1 MAVRLSDGS
10 SVERP
15 ITRKNATKDFKH
27 KTRIVYWVSNPHYA
41 SKSQLIMNTKKNQNI
56 NVGVDTGKF
65 QLDIY
70 IRPLDIYFTVSNDE
84 KGINDAIKEIKK
96 HKPER
101 IIIEATGR
109 LEMPF
114 IMACAKAKLPFV
126 IANPI
131 HIKRFAG
138 AIGQRAKTDKLDAQ
152 LIAHYGEAIKPNLSQ
167 LKPDT
172 MQAMSDL
179 VARRNQ
185 LLVMQTME
193 KNRLQILPKNLAM
206 TIKPI
211 LTAFKNQI
219 TKIENKI
226 VELIESCPDY
236 QAKNTILQSMKGIG
250 KIASASLISN
260 LPELGYMTNKQASAL
275 VGVAPMNRES
285 GRFKGQRKIQ
295 GGRHQVRTVLYM
307 AMMSAIQSNPV
318 FKETYQRLVAAGKPK
333 KVAIIACIRK
343 MIVILNS
350 MLRDGVLWE
359 SPKV

>member
-1 MAVRLSDGS
+1 M
-10 SVERP
+10 
-15 ITRKNATKDFKH
+15 KH
-27 KTRIVYWVSNPHYA
+27 AI
-41 SKSQLIMNTKKNQNI
+41 NQNI

-70 IRPLDIYFTVSNDE
+70 IRPLDIYFTVTNDE
-84 KGINDAIKEIKK
+84 QGIKEAITTLKK
-96 HKPER
+96 YAIER
-101 IIIEATGR
+101 LVIEATGR

-126 IANPI
+126 IANPV
-131 HIKRFAG
+131 HIKKFAG

-152 LIAHYGEAIKPNLSQ
+152 LIAHYGEAIKPKLSQ
-167 LKPDT
+167 LKPDI
-172 MQAMSDL
+172 MQTMSDL

-211 LTAFKNQI
+211 LTAIKNQV
-219 TKIENKI
+219 TQIENKI
-226 VELIESCPDY
+226 VKLIESCPDY
-236 QAKNTILQSMKGIG
+236 QAKNTILQSMTGIG
-250 KIASASLISN
+250 KIASASIISN
-260 LPELGYMTNKQASAL
+260 LPELGYMTSKQASSL

-285 GRFKGQRKIQ
+285 GRYKGQRKIQ

-318 FKETYQRLVAAGKPK
+318 FKEMYQRLVAAGKPK

-343 MIVILNS
+343 MVVILNS
-350 MLRDGVLWE
+350 MLRDGVMWE
-359 SPKV
+359 APKT

>member
-1 MAVRLSDGS
+1 
-10 SVERP
+10 
-15 ITRKNATKDFKH
+15 
-27 KTRIVYWVSNPHYA
+27 
-41 SKSQLIMNTKKNQNI
+41 MNTKTKQNVS
-56 NVGVDTGKF
+56 VGVDTGKF

-70 IRPLDIYFTVSNDE
+70 IRPLDVYFTVNNDE
-84 KGINDAIKEIKK
+84 KGIKEAVKTIKK
-96 HKPER
+96 YSPDR
-101 IIIEATGR
+101 IVIEATGR
-109 LEMPF
+109 LEIPF
-114 IMACAKAKLPFV
+114 IMACASANLPFV

-131 HIKRFAG
+131 HVKRFAW
-138 AIGQRAKTDKLDAQ
+138 ALGQRAKTDKLDAQ
-152 LIAHYGEAIKPNLSQ
+152 LIAHYGEAIQPNLSQ
-167 LKPDT
+167 LKPET

-193 KNRLQILPKNLAM
+193 KNRLQILPKELAM

-219 TKIENKI
+219 EKVESKI
-226 VELIESCPDY
+226 VKLIESCPDY
-236 QAKNTILQSMKGIG
+236 QAKNDILQSMKGIG
-250 KIASASLISN
+250 EIASASIISN

-285 GRFKGQRKIQ
+285 GRYKGLRKIQ

-318 FKETYQRLVAAGKPK
+318 FKETYQRLIAAGKPK

-343 MIVILNS
+343 MVVILNS
-350 MLRDGVLWE
+350 MLREGVMWE
-359 SPKV
+359 APKAIN